1 MTHAALLAK
10 YRERGDTA
18 MVRKLET
25 AQVSME
31 HGLSDAWMRLRDKAT
46 HRIGGGT
53 TRDMRSV
60 LSGVFL
66 PVWFEPAYTLREKFA
81 IWRGLRFSR
90 RYLWDTVLNTDLSAQ
105 VPRLDIPVY
114 FLTGNH
120 DLTAS
125 PELARALFDRIE
137 APMKGFYTFE
147 NSAHS
152 PAHEEPAHA
161 RQILREDV
169 LRGRTD
175 LADR

>member
-1 MTHAALLAK
+1 
-10 YRERGDTA
+10 
-18 MVRKLET
+18 
-25 AQVSME
+25 
-31 HGLSDAWMRLRDKAT
+31 MRLRDAAT

-60 LSGVFL
+60 VAGVFL
-66 PVWFEPAYTLREKFA
+66 PVWREPAYTLREKVA

-90 RYLWDTVLNTDLSAQ
+90 RFLWDTVLNTDLSARGL
-105 VPRLDIPVY
+105 RLQIPVH
-114 FLTGNH
+114 FLIGRH

-125 PELARALFDRIE
+125 PALARDLFDRIE

-147 NSAHS
+147 RSAHS
-152 PAHEEPAHA
+152 PAHEEPAIA
-161 RQILREDV
+161 RRILREDV